1 MEKKLTEKDKKRQYY
16 MRIIIISV
24 LAFTLYSS
32 ISKKNY
38 TSTKFIIKGIIV
50 NVITIILMNIYNN
63 SNEENFS
70 ASTFLLIT
78 KLTIKLF
85 YDSIIGKI
93 TYDILNIE

>member
-1 MEKKLTEKDKKRQYY
+1 

-24 LAFTLYSS
+24 LAYTLYSS